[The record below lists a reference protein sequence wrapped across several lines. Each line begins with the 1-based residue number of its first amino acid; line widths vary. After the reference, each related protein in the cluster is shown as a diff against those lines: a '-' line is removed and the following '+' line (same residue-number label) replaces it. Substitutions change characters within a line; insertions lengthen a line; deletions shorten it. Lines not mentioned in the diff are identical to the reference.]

1 MRPRVEGY
9 YINPKAVYEDQ
20 KFVAVKVPVGF
31 VLKLDRKMACLSIH
45 KLVRST
51 PDGCSCKL
59 CEGQLVLH
67 LVCGT
72 RRHGVHLWSLSWIL
86 FKPRF
91 DTTLAHLFCENETE
105 SKIFLAVK
113 VWHHEFPVHDIGLTS
128 IVDRRNVFSHDV
140 AQNLTYGEIACIAHK
155 SNGSPSLEQSRLE
168 LCKYI
173 FQCLKARMAVIGKDD
188 NGVFFSR
195 WWDEEIFAMTSILAL
210 STSIPFLEIL
220 WPADYFPSTIHL
232 FSKMTGNLVVASKN
246 AYSRWGGSS
255 LSSPREVVLLSG
267 IIVEWFICLWTIRII
282 SLGPKERVS
291 FFEKQEIISLNGV
304 RVGEEVATIGSYT
317 GVEFPLT
324 IISVKPRTIES
335 TSLTSLSMTSIL
347 FADMWSVIGPS
358 IRSLIP
364 NLGRCAVLCEQEGA
378 LGTFVTSGIGF
389 TTIVPS
395 LNSRGGSFSAI
406 FGLAPSIG
414 ESEKAYKLI
423 RSNWNIGDPHC
434 GGDLVESNGYEHEG
448 LLFVYDRMNLF
459 VADKIDLPC
468 SVRNCCLKFK
478 DKDCVLV
485 PIGWVLGAIDQLIN
499 NKKIPEETPEV
510 IKDFLTVL
518 QRNLQAAVIS
528 VQTDKGIEFLNK
540 TLYAFFKEEGIEHQT
555 STPRTP
561 EQNGVVERR
570 NHTLVEAA
578 RTMLLAFKLPL
589 FDEIKEM
596 SETSI
601 DNNNSGLAMHEELHQ
616 FNRLQIVDV
625 PVPET
630 LHEQTMMNSLSS
642 LKLTDGKLMIKLFRT
657 ILLGLLRDI
666 YAAVDSVNLIWKS
679 GYVIVGR
686 NQVVQD
692 AVQNQGV
699 RILGM
704 EMLDLVEI
712 VEVNENAFL
721 MANCSKHRTSEE
733 QYTEILEPTPE
744 PHQVQQ
750 NDNVI
755 SDISC
760 VEQEG
765 GTVDQHTATVEET
778 RAYFES
784 LLIICAL
791 EVEKELTTL
800 LRPQKAK
807 TRSIQRYDR
816 VPSASKSSCNK
827 NKEVE
832 VEEPQGSLSAFKNKK
847 HHSS

>member
-1 MRPRVEGY
+1 MTSSTLICLMAKASPTQAWLWHRRLSHLNFD
-9 YINPKAVYEDQ
+9 YINLLSKKDVVIGLPKLKYVKDQLCSSCEVSKAKRSSFKTKVVPSSKGRLNLLHMDLCGPMRVASINGKKYILDQ

-485 PIGWVLGAIDQLIN
+485 PIGWVLGAIDQFSIGN
-499 NKKIPEETPEV
+499 S
-510 IKDFLTVL
+510 VL

-589 FDEIKEM
+589 FFWAEAIATACYTQNRSIIIPTHEKMAYDFINNRKPSIKHLHIFSCTCYLTKDDENLDKMKEKGDPCILALDYENLGPVPQLQHVSPSADTTTPSQQELDLLFGPLYDEFFTADHPLSQVRGNPSKPVQTRRKLATDPEICMFALTMSTAEPKSIKE
-596 SETSI
+596 
-601 DNNNSGLAMHEELHQ
+601 AM
-616 FNRLQIVDV
+616 
-625 PVPET
+625 
-630 LHEQTMMNSLSS
+630 
-642 LKLTDGKLMIKLFRT
+642 
-657 ILLGLLRDI
+657 
-666 YAAVDSVNLIWKS
+666 ADSALI
-679 GYVIVGR
+679 
-686 NQVVQD
+686 
-692 AVQNQGV
+692 
-699 RILGM
+699 
-704 EMLDLVEI
+704 
-712 VEVNENAFL
+712 
-721 MANCSKHRTSEE
+721 
-733 QYTEILEPTPE
+733 
-744 PHQVQQ
+744 
-750 NDNVI
+750 
-755 SDISC
+755 
-760 VEQEG
+760 
-765 GTVDQHTATVEET
+765 
-778 RAYFES
+778 
-784 LLIICAL
+784 
-791 EVEKELTTL
+791 
-800 LRPQKAK
+800 
-807 TRSIQRYDR
+807 
-816 VPSASKSSCNK
+816 
-827 NKEVE
+827 
-832 VEEPQGSLSAFKNKK
+832 
-847 HHSS
+847 